1 MGWQM
6 LKPAGLGVL
15 AVVIAAGAG
24 YVPTSRMSGDE
35 GITAM
40 GVGCLVG
47 LVSNWIGLAAT
58 AGSFRGD
65 PARRPLAILLGTTI
79 RFLVVLAFA
88 VAGALSGLMQTGPL
102 FMWISI
108 SYLIVLL
115 IDTVWL
121 VQQSN
126 ADLRKTSS

>member
-1 MGWQM
+1 M

-15 AVVIAAGAG
+15 AVAMAAGVG
-24 YVPTSRMSGDE
+24 YVPTLRMGGDE
-35 GITAM
+35 GVTAM
-40 GVGCLVG
+40 FVGCAVG

-58 AGSFRGD
+58 AGAFRGD
-65 PARRPLAILLGTTI
+65 PARRPLAVLLGTTI
-79 RFLVVLAFA
+79 RFLVVLGFA

-102 FMWISI
+102 FIWISI

-126 ADLRKTSS
+126 ADLVKTSS

>member
-1 MGWQM
+1 M

-15 AVVIAAGAG
+15 VVGIAAGVG
-24 YVPTSRMSGDE
+24 YVPTSRLGGDE
-35 GITAM
+35 GVTAM
-40 GVGCLVG
+40 FVGCAAG

-65 PARRPLAILLGTTI
+65 PARRPLAVLLGTTI
-79 RFLVVLAFA
+79 RFLVVLGLA

-102 FMWISI
+102 FIWISI

-121 VQQSN
+121 VQQSKS
-126 ADLRKTSS
+126 DLDQTST